1 MDYSTSLGYLEGLF
15 LRHNFKEHQANSR
28 KHAVTTEVDRC
39 QSGSV
44 ISICFPGYKATPAK
58 PDYRVDITKDGV
70 TTSLSHANI
79 IVDIVNKCTAGGM
92 DVQRLKQAL
101 QNQAANCA
109 LDYEGLAQGLPY
121 TPVLPSTALLADARA
136 AHSGKAFNEQG
147 NKWDLTVE
155 ELFKSIKWI
164 VIQSIKWI
172 VIQEDINYPISKGF
186 LGRKMPYGRYL
197 EAIHVLEGKGYSL
210 QEVIQR
216 ALSHYRPQKWANMNY
231 AFERSIQ

>member
-1 MDYSTSLGYLEGLF
+1 MDYSTSLSHLKGLF
-15 LRHNFKEHQANSR
+15 LQHDFKGHQANSR

-39 QSGSV
+39 QNGSI

-58 PDYRVDITKDGV
+58 PDYRVDITKDGI

-92 DVQRLKQAL
+92 DMQQLKQAL
-101 QNQAANCA
+101 KNQAANCA
-109 LDYEGLAQGLPY
+109 LDYAALAQSLPY
-121 TPVLPSTALLADARA
+121 TPVLPSTALLAEARA
-136 AHSGKAFNEQG
+136 AHGGKVFNERG
-147 NKWDLTVE
+147 NRWDLTLE
-155 ELFKSIKWI
+155 ELFK
-164 VIQSIKWI
+164 SIKWI
-172 VIQEDINYPISKGF
+172 VIQEDINYPISKGY

-216 ALSHYRPQKWANMNY
+216 ALSHYRPQKWANMDY
-231 AFERSIQ
+231 SFEQSIR

>member
-1 MDYSTSLGYLEGLF
+1 MDYSASLSHLKDLF
-15 LRHNFKEHQANSR
+15 LRHDFKGHQTNNR
-28 KHAVTTEVDRC
+28 RHAVVAEVDKC
-39 QSGSV
+39 QNGSV
-44 ISICFPGYKATPAK
+44 ISISFPGYKADANK

-70 TTSLSHANI
+70 TTALSHANI

-101 QNQAANCA
+101 QSQAADCA
-109 LDYEGLAQGLPY
+109 LDYVALAQSLPY
-121 TPVLPSTALLADARA
+121 TPVMPSATLLAEARA
-136 AHSGKAFNEQG
+136 AHGGKNYNEQG
-147 NKWDLTVE
+147 NKWDLTIE
-155 ELFKSIKWI
+155 ELFK
-164 VIQSIKWI
+164 SIKWI

-216 ALSHYRPQKWANMNY
+216 ALSHSRPQKWNDMDY
-231 AFERSIQ
+231 TFEKNIR